1 MESSSDEEEFKVA
14 FANLVENSSTKS
26 ARRLGPKSKMANT
39 YSKPDIKKKPK
50 PTPVAKNT
58 PKAGPASKMKKNGKV
73 KKKLHPPGLKLIVRA
88 GTDLLFV

>member
-1 MESSSDEEEFKVA
+1 MESSSDDEEFKVA

-50 PTPVAKNT
+50 PTPVAKKT

>member
-26 ARRLGPKSKMANT
+26 ARRPGPKSKMAIT

-73 KKKLHPPGLKLIVRA
+73 KKKLHPPGLKLIIRA